1 MDSQHRAWAEI
12 SLGAFRRN
20 LQHTQSLAG
29 GAAVWPVLKANA
41 YGHGAVAI
49 ARACAAEG
57 VARLGVG
64 DSAEA
69 MQLRYSGVKLPLL
82 VLGTV
87 IDAEVPNL
95 LEHQVEVGVHSD
107 SRVRKLGS
115 LARAYGK
122 KLGVHLKVDTGMGR
136 LGVRPEAVLRVAH
149 AIAAE
154 PALQLRGL
162 MTHFASSLGTRS
174 SFTDGQHALF
184 LAAAAELHQA
194 LGARPLLHCSNSAAL
209 FTGLHPIGDAVR
221 PGISLFGI
229 MPENLGGA
237 VGLEPVLSLRTQ
249 IVFIKD
255 IPAGT
260 PVGYESRWVSHLAK
274 TRIATLAIG
283 YNDGLPYRV
292 GLSGN
297 GQVLVRGQRCPLI
310 GTISMDYCSIDI
322 THVEHAAVG
331 DIVTL
336 IGKDGRDSISAC
348 DVARV
353 AGTIPYEITCRLG
366 ARVKRCYLEEIPALE
381 AGAHSITP

>member
-1 MDSQHRAWAEI
+1 LDSQHRAWAEI

-20 LQHTQSLAG
+20 LQQTQLLAG
-29 GAAVWPVLKANA
+29 GSAVWPVLKANA

-69 MQLRYSGVKLPLL
+69 MQLRHSGVKLPLL

-87 IDAEVPNL
+87 IDAEVPDL
-95 LEHQVEVGVHSD
+95 LEHQVEVGVHSE

-136 LGVRPEAVLRVAH
+136 LGVRPEAVLRVAR

-174 SFTDGQHALF
+174 RFTDGQHALF
-184 LAAAAELHQA
+184 LATAAELHQE
-194 LGARPLLHCSNSAAL
+194 LGARPILHCSNSAAL
-209 FTGLHPIGDAVR
+209 FTGLRPLGDAVR
-221 PGISLFGI
+221 PGISLFG
-229 MPENLGGA
+229 MLPDGLGSD
-237 VGLEPVLSLRTQ
+237 VRLEPVLSLRTQ

-255 IPAGT
+255 IPSGT
-260 PVGYESRWVSHLAK
+260 PVGYEGRWVSHLPK
-274 TRIATLAIG
+274 TRIATLPIG
-283 YNDGLPYRV
+283 YNDGLPYRI

-322 THVEHAAVG
+322 SHVEHAAVG

-336 IGKDGRDSISAC
+336 IGKDGHESISAC
-348 DVARV
+348 DVARI

-366 ARVKRCYLEEIPALE
+366 SRVKRCYLEETPVLE
-381 AGAHSITP
+381 AGVQSITP